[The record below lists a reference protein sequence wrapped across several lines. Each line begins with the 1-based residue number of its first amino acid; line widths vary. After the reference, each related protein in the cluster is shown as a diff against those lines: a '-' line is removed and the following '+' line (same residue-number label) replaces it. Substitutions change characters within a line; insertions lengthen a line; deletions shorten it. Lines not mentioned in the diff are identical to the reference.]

1 MQGLFWQ
8 KKIVIKI
15 KGEGYMPAWE
25 ELYKSKLT
33 VAKQA
38 IRRIRPGDRIFIG
51 TGCGQPQML
60 VDELVSDDNEIVDA
74 EIYHLLTS
82 GDAPYIREEFA
93 RKFRTYSFFLAA
105 NVREA
110 IASGRGDYVPIFL
123 SEIPT
128 LFRTGK
134 LPIDVAL
141 IQTTPP
147 DRNGNLSLGI
157 SVDIVKS
164 AVENSLTIIA
174 EVNEKMPRTFGDSFI
189 PLDMVDAVVLSD
201 RQILE
206 HKQPQPDAVVE
217 AIARNIASLVEDGS
231 TLEVGIGTIPQ
242 AVLHYLSDK
251 KDIGIHTEMFN
262 DAIIPLVENGVING
276 SRKTINRGKIVASF
290 CLGTRKLYDY
300 IHENPIF
307 EFRPSEYVNDPFVIS
322 QHAKMVAVNVAIEVD
337 MTGQVCSDSIGFNFY
352 SGVGGQVD
360 FNRGAAR
367 AKEGKA
373 IIALPSTTKD
383 GKISRIVPTLTE
395 GAGVVLS
402 RADVHYVVTE
412 YGIADL
418 FGKNIRERVLALA
431 EVAHPDYRNEILH
444 AAKNRRYILQ
454 HQKELPKGGA
464 AYPREY
470 ETTRILNDGSSLF
483 VRPIKPSDD
492 KALRDMF
499 YALSEKSIAFR
510 FFQTI
515 KSFPLKFI
523 QDFTTIDYTKDM
535 AVAALVQDL
544 GGEQIVGVAHYY
556 LNPATKRAEVSFLV
570 RDDWQAKGIGT
581 DLLAILTDI
590 ARKRGIIGFEARVLV
605 QNQLMMAVFYNSG
618 YKVTTT
624 REDDVFLL
632 TYDFKNVEKE

>member
-1 MQGLFWQ
+1 
-8 KKIVIKI
+8 
-15 KGEGYMPAWE
+15 MPAWE
-25 ELYKSKLT
+25 ELCKSKMMG
-33 VAKQA
+33 AQQA
-38 IRRIRPGDRIFIG
+38 IGGRIKPGDRIFIG
-51 TGCGQPQML
+51 TGCGQPQLL
-60 VDELVSDDNEIVDA
+60 VEELVSDHNEIVDA

-93 RKFRTYSFFLAA
+93 KKFRTYSFFLAA

-123 SEIPT
+123 SEIPA
-128 LFRTGK
+128 LFKTGK

-164 AVENSLTIIA
+164 AVENSLVIIA

-189 PLDMVDAVVLSD
+189 PLDMVDAVVTSD
-201 RQILE
+201 RDILE
-206 HKQPQPDAVVE
+206 LKQPTPDAVVE
-217 AIARNIASLVEDGS
+217 AIARNIATLVEDGS

-242 AVLHYLSDK
+242 AVLHYISGK
-251 KDIGIHTEMFN
+251 NDIGIHTEMFN
-262 DAIIPLVENGVING
+262 DAIIPLVEKGVING

-367 AKEGKA
+367 SREGKA

-383 GKISRIVPTLTE
+383 GRISRIVPKLTE

-431 EVAHPDYRNEILH
+431 EIAHPDFRNGILH
-444 AAKNRRYILQ
+444 EAKNRRYILQ
-454 HQKELPKGGA
+454 HQKEFSEGGTSNL
-464 AYPREY
+464 REY
-470 ETTRILNDGSSLF
+470 ETTRILSDGSSLF
-483 VRPIKPSDD
+483 VRPVKPSDD

-510 FFQTI
+510 FFQEI

-523 QDFTTIDYTKDM
+523 QDFTAIDFTKDM
-535 AVAALVQDL
+535 AVAAFVQDS
-544 GGEQIVGVAHYY
+544 GGEQIVGVAHYF
-556 LNPATKRAEVSFLV
+556 LDPATKRAEVSFLV
-570 RDDWQAKGIGT
+570 RDDWQVKGLGT
-581 DLLAILTDI
+581 DLLKILTDI
-590 ARKRGIIGFEARVLV
+590 ARKRSIIGFEARVLV

-618 YKVTTT
+618 YKVTTK

-632 TYDFKNVEKE
+632 TYDFKNVEK

>member
-1 MQGLFWQ
+1 MA
-8 KKIVIKI
+8 
-15 KGEGYMPAWE
+15 AWE

-33 VAKQA
+33 TAKKV
-38 IRRIRPGDRIFIG
+38 IGLIKPGDRIFIG
-51 TGCGQPQML
+51 TGCGQPQLL
-60 VDELVSDDNEIVDA
+60 VEELVSEDNEIVDA

-82 GDAPYIREEFA
+82 GDAPYIREEYA

-123 SEIPT
+123 SEIPL
-128 LFRTGK
+128 LFKTGK

-141 IQTTPP
+141 VQTTPP

-164 AVENSLTIIA
+164 AMENSLTIIA

-201 RQILE
+201 RDILE

-217 AIARNIASLVEDGS
+217 TIARNIASLVENEA

-242 AVLHYLSDK
+242 AVLHYLSNK
-251 KDIGIHTEMFN
+251 NDIGIHTEMFN
-262 DAIIPLVENGVING
+262 DAIIPLVESGVING
-276 SRKTINRGKIVASF
+276 SHKTINRGKIVASF

-300 IHENPIF
+300 IHENPMF

-367 AKEGKA
+367 AREGKA

-383 GKISRIVPTLTE
+383 GKISRIVPKLTE

-431 EVAHPDYRNEILH
+431 EIAHPDYRNEILH
-444 AAKNRRYILQ
+444 EAKNRRYILQ
-454 HQKELPKGGA
+454 HQRELPKGGN

-483 VRPIKPSDD
+483 VRPVKPSDD

-510 FFQTI
+510 FFQAI

-523 QDFTTIDYTKDM
+523 QDFTTIDFSKDM
-535 AVAALVQDL
+535 AVAAFVQDL
-544 GGEQIVGVAHYY
+544 GGEQIVGVAHYF

-570 RDDWQAKGIGT
+570 RDDWQVKGIGT
-581 DLLAILTDI
+581 DLLKILTDI

-618 YKVTTT
+618 FKVTTT

-632 TYDFKNVEKE
+632 TYDFKDVEK

>member
-1 MQGLFWQ
+1 
-8 KKIVIKI
+8 
-15 KGEGYMPAWE
+15 MPAWE

-51 TGCGQPQML
+51 TGCGQPQLL
-60 VDELVSDDNEIVDA
+60 VDELVSEDNEIVDA

-189 PLDMVDAVVLSD
+189 PLDMVDAVVVSD

-251 KDIGIHTEMFN
+251 QDIGIHTEMFN

-300 IHENPIF
+300 IHENSIF

-412 YGIADL
+412 YGVADL

-454 HQKELPKGGA
+454 HQKELPTGGT

-470 ETTRILNDGSSLF
+470 ETTRVLNDGSSLF

-523 QDFTTIDYTKDM
+523 QDFTTIDFSRDM

-581 DLLAILTDI
+581 DLLEILTDI

-618 YKVTTT
+618 YRVTTK

-632 TYDFKNVEKE
+632 TYDFKDVEK

>member
-1 MQGLFWQ
+1 
-8 KKIVIKI
+8 
-15 KGEGYMPAWE
+15 MPAWE
-25 ELYKSKLT
+25 ELYKSKIMG
-33 VAKQA
+33 AQQA
-38 IRRIRPGDRIFIG
+38 FSGRIKPGDRIFIG
-51 TGCGQPQML
+51 TGCGQPQLL
-60 VDELVSDDNEIVDA
+60 VEELVSDNNEIVDA

-82 GDAPYIREEFA
+82 GDAPYIREEYA

-123 SEIPT
+123 SEIPL
-128 LFRTGK
+128 LFKTGR

-141 IQTTPP
+141 VQTTPP

-174 EVNEKMPRTFGDSFI
+174 EVNNKMPRTFGDSFI

-201 RQILE
+201 REILE
-206 HKQPQPDAVVE
+206 HKQPKPDAVVE
-217 AIARNIASLVEDGS
+217 TIARNIATLVEDGS

-242 AVLHYLSDK
+242 AVMHYLSDK
-251 KDIGIHTEMFN
+251 NDIGIHTEMFN
-262 DAIIPLVENGVING
+262 DAIIPLVEKGVING

-290 CLGTRKLYDY
+290 CLGTRTLYDY
-300 IHENPIF
+300 VHENPIF

-367 AKEGKA
+367 AREGKA

-383 GKISRIVPTLTE
+383 GKISRIVPQLTE

-418 FGKNIRERVLALA
+418 FGKNIRERVLALS
-431 EVAHPDYRNEILH
+431 EIAHPDFRNEILH
-444 AAKNRRYILQ
+444 EAKNRRYILQ
-454 HQKELPKGGA
+454 HQKEFPAGGT

-470 ETTRILNDGSSLF
+470 ETTRVLNDGSSLF
-483 VRPIKPSDD
+483 VRPVKQSDD

-499 YALSEKSIAFR
+499 YSLSEKSIAFR
-510 FFQTI
+510 FFQAI
-515 KSFPLKFI
+515 KAFPLKFI
-523 QDFTTIDYTKDM
+523 QDFTAIDFSKDM
-535 AVAALVQDL
+535 AVAAFVQDS
-544 GGEQIVGVAHYY
+544 GGEQIVGVAHYF
-556 LNPATKRAEVSFLV
+556 LDKATHRAEVSFLV
-570 RDDWQAKGIGT
+570 RDDWQVKGIGT
-581 DLLAILTDI
+581 DLLRILTDI
-590 ARKRGIIGFEARVLV
+590 ARKRGIKGFEARVLA

-618 YKVTTT
+618 YKVTTK

-632 TYDFKNVEKE
+632 TYDFKDVEK